1 MIKNF
6 LVKIKIPVRRKKT
19 ISDQIEKLKK
29 PIKKDIAKAER
40 IKKKKKSFIRK
51 FVEVTVLAL
60 LLFAA
65 CGFGSVLGVY
75 IAIKQNLPSIDEL
88 EEYAPDIITYIY
100 SDGMEV
106 VGEFAREKRIEVPY
120 EKIPDVLTKAII
132 ATEDPRFFSH
142 NGVDYR
148 GIFRAVKENIKIK
161 LKKIKSKWQGGS
173 TITQQLARKLFLHPR
188 QTMRRKFKEALL
200 AIQIEKKYTKQQILT
215 LYCNQFNLG
224 HGAYG
229 VEAASQFYF
238 GKSVSELNLEEAA
251 MITGIFRRPSVLSP
265 YKRPEDTLKRRN
277 HVIRRMVEVGYITAA
292 EGKETIAKPIKVLPL
307 RRKDAGIAAYFREEV
322 RRYIV
327 EKYGSDA
334 LYRKGLKIYTT
345 LNMKYQRYAEE
356 ALRWNLRNLDKALG
370 WRDDKRNLVAEGIEE
385 LEDIENIKEDFLGDW
400 PPYNWLKLTLKEGD
414 ILEAVVL
421 SVEKE
426 EATVKVK
433 DFVGKL
439 VHDDAS
445 KDWTKSKD
453 LKSILKRG
461 DVIHI
466 KIKEMDEEKKE
477 LLVSLEQ
484 EPLLESGFLAIEPQT
499 GQIKAMVGGYD
510 FRRSEWNNTTQAMRQ
525 AGSAI
530 KPIIYTA
537 AIESRLFTPATI
549 IVDEPTDFIDKWTG
563 EPYSPGNYDQKY
575 KGAVTVRKGLEES
588 RNILTVK
595 LLQSISAQK
604 GVEFCRKFGI
614 ASPVYPYLSLAL
626 GAPSVRMMELVSAY
640 TVFPNKGVR
649 VKPYFL
655 KRIEDKEGNILEE
668 NTVEEEEVVSPQ
680 VAYVMTSLLQGVVNR
695 GTAWSVRSYSS
706 LKDWPLGGKTGTTD
720 KYTDAWFVG
729 FSPSLCAGVWV
740 GNKTAVPIGERK
752 SGAVAALPAWRL
764 FFSRVV
770 RDKKRLMEENGE
782 KALAVEEFEIPTNLS
797 FLEIDRKTGLIA
809 TPICL
814 FALREVF
821 LPGTEPDRFCSHEDH
836 MRILDYYGV
845 KKK

>member
-1 MIKNF
+1 MAKKF
-6 LVKIKIPVRRKKT
+6 FVKIKIPVRRKKT

-29 PIKKDIAKAER
+29 PIKKEIVRADA
-40 IKKKKKSFIRK
+40 IKKKKKPFIRK
-51 FVEVTVLAL
+51 LAKVTVLTL

-75 IAIKQNLPSIDEL
+75 IAISQNLPSIDEL

-100 SDGMEV
+100 ADDEEV
-106 VGEFAREKRIEVPY
+106 VGEFAREKRIEVPF
-120 EKIPDVLTKAII
+120 EEIPEVLINAII
-132 ATEDPRFFSH
+132 ATEDPRFFNH
-142 NGVDYR
+142 KGVDYR
-148 GIFRAVKENIKIK
+148 GILRAAKENIIMK
-161 LKKIKSKWQGGS
+161 LKKKEGKLQGGS
-173 TITQQLARKLFLHPR
+173 TITQQLARKLFLHLR
-188 QTMRRKFKEALL
+188 QTLRRKFKEALL
-200 AIQIEKKYTKQQILT
+200 ALQIEKKYTKQQILT

-238 GKSVSELNLEEAA
+238 GKKVSELNLEEAA
-251 MITGIFRRPSVLSP
+251 MLTGIFRLPSVYSP

-277 HVIRRMVEVGYITAA
+277 HVIRRMVEEGYITAA
-292 EGKETIAKPIKVLPL
+292 EGKETTAKPMKVLPL
-307 RRKDAGIAAYFREEV
+307 RRKDEGIAAYFREEV

-345 LNMKYQRYAEE
+345 LNMTYQRYAEE
-356 ALRWNLRNLDKALG
+356 ALRWNLRRLDKDLG
-370 WRDDKRNLVAEGIEE
+370 WRDDKRNLVEEGIEE
-385 LEDIENIKEDFLGDW
+385 LEEIENLEDESIEDW
-400 PPYNWLKLTLKEGD
+400 PPYNWLKLSLKEGD

-433 DFVGKL
+433 DFVGKMA
-439 VHDDAS
+439 HDDAS
-445 KDWTKSKD
+445 MAWTKSKN
-453 LKSILKRG
+453 LKSIIERG
-461 DVIHI
+461 DVILI
-466 KIKEMDEEKKE
+466 KIKEIDEENKE
-477 LLVSLEQ
+477 LVVSLEQ
-484 EPLLESGFLAIEPQT
+484 EPLLESAFLVIEPQT
-499 GQIKAMVGGYD
+499 GEIKAMVGGYD
-510 FRRSEWNNTTQAMRQ
+510 FRRSEWNNTTQALRQ

-530 KPIIYTA
+530 KPILYSA

-563 EPYSPGNYDQKY
+563 EPYSPGNYDQRY

-595 LLQSISAQK
+595 LLQSISPQK

-614 ASPVYPYLSLAL
+614 TSPVYPYLSLAL
-626 GAPSVRMMELVSAY
+626 GAPSVRVMELVSAY
-640 TVFPNKGVR
+640 TVFPNQGVR

-668 NTVEEEEVVSPQ
+668 NIIESEEVLSPQ
-680 VAYVMTSLLQGVVNR
+680 VAYVITSLLQGVVNR
-695 GTAWSVRSYSS
+695 GTGWSARSYSYI
-706 LKDWPLGGKTGTTD
+706 KDWPLGGKTGTTD
-720 KYTDAWFVG
+720 RYTDAWFIG

-752 SGAVAALPAWRL
+752 SGAVAALPAWSL
-764 FFSRVV
+764 FFSRVT

-782 KALAVEEFEIPTNLS
+782 KAFVREEFEVPPNLS
-797 FLEIDRKTGLIA
+797 FVEIDRKTGLIA

-821 LPGTEPDRFCSHEDH
+821 LPGTEP
-836 MRILDYYGV
+836 V
-845 KKK
+845 